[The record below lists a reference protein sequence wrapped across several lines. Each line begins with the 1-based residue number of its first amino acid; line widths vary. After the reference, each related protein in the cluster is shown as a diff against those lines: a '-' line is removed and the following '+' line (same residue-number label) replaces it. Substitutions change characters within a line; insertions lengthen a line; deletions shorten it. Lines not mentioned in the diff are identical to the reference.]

1 MSNCFEFFCKKITK
15 KSGSDVVGF
24 IEKITDSMLFTKI
37 IVDNNL
43 NAYKVLF
50 CDDCT
55 PLFIHIIKFTL
66 INGPLIVIGNL

>member
-1 MSNCFEFFCKKITK
+1 MSNCFEFFCRKITK

-43 NAYKVLF
+43 NLF
-50 CDDCT
+50 ER
-55 PLFIHIIKFTL
+55 
-66 INGPLIVIGNL
+66 INYGSHVALHV